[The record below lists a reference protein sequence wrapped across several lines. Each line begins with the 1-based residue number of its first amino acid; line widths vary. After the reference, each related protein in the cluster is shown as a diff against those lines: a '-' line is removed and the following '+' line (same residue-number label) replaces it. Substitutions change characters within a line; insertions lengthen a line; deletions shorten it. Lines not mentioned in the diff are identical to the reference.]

1 MRRALLS
8 DGWQSSRYNF
18 NDYDWRELQS
28 LWIED
33 LGITF
38 GAAVS
43 SLKKSWHAY
52 KVGMGQGDQAKCR
65 HYAATINRI
74 QAALGIEETSF
85 DL

>member
-8 DGWQSSRYNF
+8 DGWQSTKYDF
-18 NDYDWRELQS
+18 NSLDWRSLQE

-33 LGITF
+33 LGITY

-52 KVGMGQGDQAKCR
+52 KLGMREGDEAKCR
-65 HYAATINRI
+65 YYAAIINLASSRSSKN
-74 QAALGIEETSF
+74 TRK
-85 DL
+85 

>member
-1 MRRALLS
+1 MIK
-8 DGWQSSRYNF
+8 SSRYDF
-18 NDYDWRELQS
+18 NSYDWRGLQQ
-28 LWIED
+28 LWIEH
-33 LGITF
+33 LRIRF

-43 SLKKSWHAY
+43 SLKKSWHAF
-52 KVGMGQGDQAKCR
+52 KLGMREGDEAKCR